1 MGILYFLVYL
11 FLEILFSY
19 EFARIFTPF
28 GLFLEV
34 IFSTIVGFSIF
45 RNLQFSMALDM
56 QRVLKR
62 EVSEEEFMTMGLFRM
77 IGAVFLIIPGV
88 LTDILGILFL
98 FEPFARM
105 VAKKT
110 FPPKPKY
117 DIYDDI
123 IDVEIIEERKN

>member
-19 EFARIFTPF
+19 KFASVFTPF
-28 GLFLEV
+28 GLFIEI
-34 IFSTIVGFSIF
+34 IFSAIVGFSIF

-110 FPPKPKY
+110 FPPKPK

-123 IDVEIIEERKN
+123 IDVEVIEERKN